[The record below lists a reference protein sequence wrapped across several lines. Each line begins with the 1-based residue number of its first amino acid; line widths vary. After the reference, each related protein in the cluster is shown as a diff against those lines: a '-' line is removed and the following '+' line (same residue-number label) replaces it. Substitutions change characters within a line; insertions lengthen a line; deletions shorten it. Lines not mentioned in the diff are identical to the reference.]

1 MQIKPG
7 VLHGFGL
14 VALIALGAGAATA
27 QSVDCDDA
35 VTQGQINACFAVM
48 LEEADD
54 DLNAAYSEAR
64 QVMRD
69 IDSDLPKGEAGAEM
83 ALRNAQRAWIN
94 FRDAACLAE
103 GFQMRGGSAEAMLV
117 LSCQVRLTQ
126 TRAEELW
133 MLAAGQEG

>member
-1 MQIKPG
+1 MRIDRRAACCIAA
-7 VLHGFGL
+7 LTL
-14 VALIALGAGAATA
+14 VAAIGAPVAA

-35 VTQGQINACFAVM
+35 VTQGQINACFAAL

-64 QVMRD
+64 DVMRQ
-69 IDSDLPKGEAGAEM
+69 IDSDLSYDDAGAEV
-83 ALRNAQRAWIN
+83 ALRNAQRAWIT
-94 FRDAACLAE
+94 FRDAACEAE

-117 LSCQVRLTQ
+117 LACQARLTQ

-133 MLAAGQEG
+133 ILAAGQEG